1 MAPSIGEATKKI
13 KEELGSDAVILSSKV
28 IYVGGFLGMFKTK
41 KMEVIAAIDEE
52 VHATS
57 FVPRS
62 TIKREVV
69 EPVTPPLPV
78 SSIKE
83 EQLLAEITDLKE
95 LLSEMK
101 ETKEVNRN
109 TSYPLPL
116 AKWDTFMQEQEIS
129 SSFRSICMEKLLE
142 KWYVHQSKASDE
154 MVEGWMKEILYNE
167 ISHLDYGKI
176 SNECKYINVVGPTGV
191 GKTTTLA
198 KIAAEA
204 MLKLQKRI
212 AFITTDTYRIG
223 AIEQLKT
230 YASILNV
237 PIEVCYTLE
246 DFHQAIQQFEDY
258 DLVLIDTAGR
268 NFTDKTYI
276 EGLKEII
283 DFSQTE
289 TLLVL
294 SLTSKYE
301 DMRKITSQFQAIGI
315 NRLVFTKM
323 DETLS
328 YGAMLNIMNEYNLG
342 VAYMTNGQNVPD
354 DIVEGNPTAI
364 LHVLMERYTNER
376 SS

>member
-1 MAPSIGEATKKI
+1 
-13 KEELGSDAVILSSKV
+13 
-28 IYVGGFLGMFKTK
+28 
-41 KMEVIAAIDEE
+41 
-52 VHATS
+52 
-57 FVPRS
+57 
-62 TIKREVV
+62 
-69 EPVTPPLPV
+69 
-78 SSIKE
+78 
-83 EQLLAEITDLKE
+83 
-95 LLSEMK
+95 
-101 ETKEVNRN
+101 
-109 TSYPLPL
+109 
-116 AKWDTFMQEQEIS
+116 
-129 SSFRSICMEKLLE
+129 MEKLLE